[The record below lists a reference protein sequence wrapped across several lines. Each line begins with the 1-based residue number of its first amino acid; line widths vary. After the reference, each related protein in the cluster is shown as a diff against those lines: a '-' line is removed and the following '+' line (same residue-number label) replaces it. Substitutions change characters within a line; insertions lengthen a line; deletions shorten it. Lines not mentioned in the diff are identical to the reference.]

1 MYDKHGC
8 LDEYVM
14 DDHTGAVVD
23 GVEKAYA
30 HTWLSIPDII
40 GYPDPSPPERYFQ
53 ALEFAM
59 CAMVM
64 DFAKSYPTNLF
75 EQCIAIFLCLMMGS
89 VYGYMIGTVCS
100 VVSSMDP
107 ATSEYNQTM
116 DQLNQFLSEIRL
128 EEDHANEVREYFRYS
143 RGHFRNQYH
152 KRLLMFMSPALRG
165 MVTRH
170 QHSVWIRQVWF
181 FNCNEDEERNRF
193 VTDVGLSL
201 VLEAFSPNELI
212 IRQGDVAD
220 KMYIV
225 QRGLVGVN
233 GRPMGIGRFFGED
246 MILEGSC
253 FTFTARVLTYLDVY
267 SLSRVDLVRV
277 LEMGHFPNTKK
288 LISLRVLFMKFQAKI
303 RLLVKAVRA
312 ADNYVRHTPDDMRYW
327 KEELRNRGKDAGRR
341 RELSDAEE
349 KLSPEQQNAKGVN
362 FMNLYKVGLAH
373 MSEVELQNARVNG
386 CLDEDDEE
394 PTIVAASAD
403 SSPTK
408 LMRRK
413 SSFGSVLSP
422 LTGSAKKLLARGSDD
437 KMNSRIDNLN
447 KSIGT
452 LRGARDSGNMCVSI
466 YLLIVCVCARAR
478 RSRGHGRAHGEDGRH
493 AREEREASAAACR
506 VQRPSSA
513 EHTREGRY
521 VDVQRMRSGGTNAAL
536 SFWGAWGVGKG
547 GLAVGTDEV
556 DVLGGSL
563 LARG

>member
-1 MYDKHGC
+1 
-8 LDEYVM
+8 
-14 DDHTGAVVD
+14 
-23 GVEKAYA
+23 
-30 HTWLSIPDII
+30 
-40 GYPDPSPPERYFQ
+40 
-53 ALEFAM
+53 
-59 CAMVM
+59 
-64 DFAKSYPTNLF
+64 
-75 EQCIAIFLCLMMGS
+75 
-89 VYGYMIGTVCS
+89 MIGTVCS

-143 RGHFRNQYH
+143 RSHFRNQYH

-312 ADNYVRHTPDDMRYW
+312 ADTYVRHTPDDIRYW

-349 KLSPEQQNAKGVN
+349 NMSAEQQNAKGSN
-362 FMNLYKVGLAH
+362 FMKLYKLGLQH

-386 CLDEDDEE
+386 CLDEEDEE
-394 PTIVAASAD
+394 PTIVGSAD
-403 SSPTK
+403 SSPSK
-408 LMRRK
+408 LMQRK
-413 SSFGSVLSP
+413 SSRMSVLSP
-422 LTGSAKKLLARGSDD
+422 LTGSAKKLMARGSDD
-437 KMNSRIDNLN
+437 RINSRMDSLS
-447 KSIGT
+447 KSVGA
-452 LRGARDSGNMCVSI
+452 LRGARAARLEGTCLCFCQIAD
-466 YLLIVCVCARAR
+466 IVCVCLLCLLRAAMQRTWMIAWRRWKKHSRRAR
-478 RSRGHGRAHGEDGRH
+478 SSSSCSSSSKAFKCRTHPGRQIRRSAAD
-493 AREEREASAAACR
+493 EERRYERRPLILAGGSGEGAGPAAWAGNKKTKSMSAACLLCG
-506 VQRPSSA
+506 P
-513 EHTREGRY
+513 
-521 VDVQRMRSGGTNAAL
+521 L
-536 SFWGAWGVGKG
+536 
-547 GLAVGTDEV
+547 L
-556 DVLGGSL
+556 VLGLTESGYRCERYTHTWGRVRRT
-563 LARG
+563 AVR

>member
-1 MYDKHGC
+1 
-8 LDEYVM
+8 
-14 DDHTGAVVD
+14 
-23 GVEKAYA
+23 
-30 HTWLSIPDII
+30 
-40 GYPDPSPPERYFQ
+40 
-53 ALEFAM
+53 
-59 CAMVM
+59 
-64 DFAKSYPTNLF
+64 
-75 EQCIAIFLCLMMGS
+75 
-89 VYGYMIGTVCS
+89 MIGTVCS

-536 SFWGAWGVGKG
+536 SFWGGAGVGKG